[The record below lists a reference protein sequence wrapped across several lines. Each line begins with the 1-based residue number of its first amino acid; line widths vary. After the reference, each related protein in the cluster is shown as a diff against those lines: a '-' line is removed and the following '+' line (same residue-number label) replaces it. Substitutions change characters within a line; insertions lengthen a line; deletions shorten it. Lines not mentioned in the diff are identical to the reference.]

1 MNESVHQL
9 VQSLLAKSSIEE
21 CNLQDLQNIAKQ
33 YPYFAP
39 IQLILAEKM
48 KSQHP
53 SLYQKQLQKT
63 SLYFHNALWF
73 EYMLNREEYPHEE
86 SITTMPVE
94 EPEQTELLTDDQ
106 MEEQIIN
113 NDEWINLE
121 ENGGQAIHE
130 YSVSGDHEQPET
142 MKVPDESQVNPSDL
156 LIVDESKE
164 NTEEI
169 SIPQEAAKEETNY
182 SVGNISAQ
190 EMESFILAEGT
201 QSDVQLDDYG
211 EGPIDKKAAKNT
223 EENGHEKIAFSGGT
237 TTEQGS
243 DSSTAIVEENN
254 EEEFRG
260 ITQDFKM
267 PGLKQEVQSG
277 PETVIAFEPYHT
289 IDYFASQGIKL
300 SAEEKPG
307 DRLGQQLKSFT
318 DWLKTMKKLP
328 QSEIAKNM
336 DSGLEQKVQTLAE
349 HSLETREV
357 VTEAM
362 AEVWEKQGNR
372 EKAIETYNKLSLLI
386 PAKSAY
392 FAAKIEQLK
401 KEN

>member
-9 VQSLLAKSSIEE
+9 VQSLLAKNSIEE

-33 YPYFAP
+33 FPYFAP

-73 EYMLNREEYPHEE
+73 EYMLNREEYPREE
-86 SITTMPVE
+86 SIMTMPVE

-121 ENGGQAIHE
+121 ENGEEATQ

-142 MKVPDESQVNPSDL
+142 TKVPDESHVNPS
-156 LIVDESKE
+156 
-164 NTEEI
+164 
-169 SIPQEAAKEETNY
+169 PQDD
-182 SVGNISAQ
+182 SLQQV
-190 EMESFILAEGT
+190 ESFILAEGA

-211 EGPIDKKAAKNT
+211 EGPIDKKAAIST
-223 EENGHEKIAFSGGT
+223 EGNGHEKIEFAGGT
-237 TTEQGS
+237 TTEQDS
-243 DSSTAIVEENN
+243 DSSTAIVQEIS
-254 EEEFRG
+254 EEESQG
-260 ITQDFKM
+260 IHQDFKM
-267 PGLKQEVQSG
+267 PELKQEVQSG
-277 PETVIAFEPYHT
+277 PGTVLAFEPYHT

-336 DSGLEQKVQTLAE
+336 DTGLEQKVQTLAE

>member
-9 VQSLLAKSSIEE
+9 VQSLLQKNSIDE

-33 YPYFAP
+33 FPYFAP

-48 KSQHP
+48 KSLHP

-63 SLYFHNALWF
+63 SLYFHNPLWF
-73 EYMLNREEYPHEE
+73 EYLLNREEYPHDE

-94 EPEQTELLTDDQ
+94 EPEQTEPFADDLTD
-106 MEEQIIN
+106 EQIIN
-113 NDEWINLE
+113 KDEWITLE
-121 ENGGQAIHE
+121 ENGEETIQE

-142 MKVPDESQVNPSDL
+142 MKVPDESQINPSDDL
-156 LIVDESKE
+156 VRGERIE
-164 NTEEI
+164 NTEGTGPE
-169 SIPQEAAKEETNY
+169 SAKEEANFFDKDD
-182 SVGNISAQ
+182 SAK
-190 EMESFILAEGT
+190 EVESFILAEGS

-211 EGPIDKKAAKNT
+211 EGPIDKKRVANT
-223 EENGHEKIAFSGGT
+223 GENGKEEINFSQET
-237 TTEQGS
+237 TTEQDPELPSGS
-243 DSSTAIVEENN
+243 VERIN
-254 EEEFRG
+254 EDESRG
-260 ITQDFKM
+260 IQQDFKM
-267 PGLKQEVQSG
+267 PGLKQEIQSES
-277 PETVIAFEPYHT
+277 ETVLAFEPYHT

-300 SAEEKPG
+300 SVEEKPG
-307 DRLGQQLKSFT
+307 DRLGLQLKSFT

-328 QSEIAKNM
+328 QSEISKNM

-372 EKAIETYNKLSLLI
+372 EKAIETYNKLSFLI

-392 FAAKIEQLK
+392 FAGKIEQLK